1 MNCLKINSDGAFYPT
16 SKEGACGFII
26 HDHTGECVLAGAGNE
41 GPVYDALMAESIAC
55 LKTLEIAEQ
64 HGISQI
70 MLETDSNQM
79 VDAI

>member
-1 MNCLKINSDGAFYPT
+1 
-16 SKEGACGFII
+16 
-26 HDHTGECVLAGAGNE
+26 VLAGAGNE